1 MCGWMDVLASGLNRG
16 EGGRES
22 VPGIL
27 STKEEESQTILDS
40 RHAIKKEKRGD
51 CGPGP
56 FRLILTCG
64 CDSGRKRQCQ

>member
-1 MCGWMDVLASGLNRG
+1 MDVLASGLNRG
-16 EGGRES
+16 VGGRES

-27 STKEEESQTILDS
+27 STKEEESQTVLDS

>member
-16 EGGRES
+16 EGRES

-27 STKEEESQTILDS
+27 STKEEESQTVLDS

-51 CGPGP
+51 CGLGP